1 MACAAALAN
10 LEILE
15 REKLVERVR
24 DDVGPRF
31 LALLRGLASHPA
43 VAETRG
49 FGLIGAL
56 ELRRPPKGPHAAA
69 APGMLGPAV
78 HYLAREEGVLVRGIR
93 DLVAMSPPFVVT
105 HAELERMFALLTR
118 GARPDVGLKP
128 TRVRLRSLR
137 SGSALAARL
146 ADARL
151 AVWLRGAAESE
162 ARCAPSRLG
171 ASLKG
176 APRRP
181 DEAAGASGGIPW
193 ASSKAF
199 TRSRRSPSSA
209 APPSSPRACSLLARR
224 TGQEPERLLGAAI
237 GCTAVLGYGVLIA
250 NLVLRGDTAPADVS
264 ALSVFLSGAG
274 RILHDVG
281 VTLFLVFVVR
291 VFRPDEAWAKALAG
305 GMLALLWGG
314 VAGRR
319 GERQPSATSSQRSG
333 ARAWWCEYAVIW
345 TYSLWSMAES
355 YRYWSAMRKRAAIGL
370 ADPVVANRFLLW
382 GTASLFTSLATWTAS
397 IPFAS
402 SATSRPPRAITP
414 AVRIVTALAG
424 IGSVSCSLF
433 AFLPPAWYTRRIE
446 PLLTRGGAATSR

>member
-1 MACAAALAN
+1 MGFIEGFHTFATLAF
-10 LEILE
+10 
-15 REKLVERVR
+15 
-24 DDVGPRF
+24 VG
-31 LALLRGLASHPA
+31 
-43 VAETRG
+43 
-49 FGLIGAL
+49 
-56 ELRRPPKGPHAAA
+56 
-69 APGMLGPAV
+69 
-78 HYLAREEGVLVRGIR
+78 
-93 DLVAMSPPFVVT
+93 
-105 HAELERMFALLTR
+105 
-118 GARPDVGLKP
+118 
-128 TRVRLRSLR
+128 
-137 SGSALAARL
+137 GSAVVAARL
-146 ADARL
+146 L
-151 AVWLRGAAESE
+151 
-162 ARCAPSRLG
+162 
-171 ASLKG
+171 
-176 APRRP
+176 
-181 DEAAGASGGIPW
+181 
-193 ASSKAF
+193 
-199 TRSRRSPSSA
+199 
-209 APPSSPRACSLLARR
+209 LLAGR

-237 GCTAVLGYGVLIA
+237 GCSAVLGYGVLIA

-314 VAGRR
+314 VAVGAANGSFRYELEAVGR
-319 GERQPSATSSQRSG
+319 P
-333 ARAWWCEYAVIW
+333 AWWCEYAVIW

-397 IPFAS
+397 IPYAYVGDIE
-402 SATSRPPRAITP
+402 AAAAITP
-414 AVRIVTALAG
+414 AVRILTAIAG